1 MISGGLK
8 MIRLTR
14 KEKACLKI
22 IDKYKAY
29 TKRGYGDKWHL
40 TVIDKIDRVNKTL
53 VLKERLQAIEDSY
66 FLPTSEIVSYDF
78 SFEDFYNMVKD
89 YEIVPIYTKQA
100 FANLQIKQNDK
111 MLRYFKF
118 RGRFYEFIRPTITK
132 NYGIENTLG
141 FTTTFLVLDLVS
153 GENKTFVNIQ
163 YDNVG
168 KDDIVISGTND
179 IVWYKDKNDM
189 IIEMLGKMLEK

>member
-1 MISGGLK
+1 MIK
-8 MIRLTR
+8 FTR

-40 TVIDKIDRVNKTL
+40 AVIDKIDWVNKIL
-53 VLKERLQAIEDSY
+53 ILKESPQALEDSC
-66 FLPTSEIVSYDF
+66 FLPTSEIVSYNF

-89 YEIVPIYTKQA
+89 YEVVPIHTKQA
-100 FANLQIKQNDK
+100 FANLQTKQDGK

-118 RGRFYEFIRPTITK
+118 NGRFYEFIKSITTK
-132 NYGIENTLG
+132 SYGLENILG
-141 FTTTFLVLDLVS
+141 FTTTFLALDLIS
-153 GENKTFVNIQ
+153 GEIEMFVNIL
-163 YDNVG
+163 YDKAR
-168 KDDIVISGTND
+168 KDDISISGTDD
-179 IVWYKDKNDM
+179 IVWYKDTNDM

>member
-1 MISGGLK
+1 MIK
-8 MIRLTR
+8 FTR

-40 TVIDKIDRVNKTL
+40 AVIDKIDWVNKIL
-53 VLKERLQAIEDSY
+53 ILKESPQALEDSC

-89 YEIVPIYTKQA
+89 YEVVPIHTKQA
-100 FANLQIKQNDK
+100 FANLQTKQDDK

-118 RGRFYEFIRPTITK
+118 NGRFYEFIKSITTK
-132 NYGIENTLG
+132 SYGLENILG
-141 FTTTFLVLDLVS
+141 FTTTFLALDLIS
-153 GENKTFVNIQ
+153 GEIEMFVNIL
-163 YDNVG
+163 YDKAR
-168 KDDIVISGTND
+168 KDDISISGTDD
-179 IVWYKDKNDM
+179 IVWYKDTNDM
-189 IIEMLGKMLEK
+189 IIEMLGKALRYSD